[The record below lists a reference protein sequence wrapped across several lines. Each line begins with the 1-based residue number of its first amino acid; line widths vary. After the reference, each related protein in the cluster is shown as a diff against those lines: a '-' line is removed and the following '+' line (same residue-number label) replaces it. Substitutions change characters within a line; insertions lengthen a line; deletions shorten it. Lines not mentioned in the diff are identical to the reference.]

1 MELRDIE
8 LLDNRIR
15 IAFQENEGR
24 GCQVHL
30 GRNDTILILGLLSG
44 EIWKRR
50 QEVPVKEM
58 KGTSY
63 EELMKQRGQK

>member
-1 MELRDIE
+1 MELRDVE

-15 IAFQENEGR
+15 VCFRENEGR

-30 GRNDTILILGLLSG
+30 GRNDTLLILSLLG
-44 EIWKRR
+44 DEISRKR

-63 EELMKQRGQK
+63 EEFMAQRGKK